1 MRKTSLITGGTR
13 GIGLG
18 IAKALASE
26 GFDLAINGLRKEEK
40 VTEVLERLREY
51 GVKVIYC
58 QGDISKKD
66 DRDFVIQKVKSE
78 FGQLNLLVNNAGVAP
93 KKRNDVLETS
103 EESFEYVMNT
113 NLRGTFFLTQSIAK
127 WLVQQKKSNK
137 EFIGSIINISS
148 ISATVVSL
156 NRGEYCI
163 SKAGLGM
170 VTQLFATRLGE
181 HDIPVYE
188 IRPGIIETDM
198 TRGVKE
204 KYDKLFAQGLSVQP
218 RWGKPEDIGKT
229 VLALAKGF
237 LPYSTGSVIMAD
249 GGLTITRL

>member
-1 MRKTSLITGGTR
+1 MQKTTLITGGTR

-18 IAKALASE
+18 IAHALAKE
-26 GFDLAINGLRKEEK
+26 GFDLAINGLRNEEE
-40 VTEVLERLREY
+40 VTEVLERLRGH

-58 QGDISKKD
+58 QGDISKKV
-66 DRDFVIQKVKSE
+66 DRDTIIQKVKSE

-93 KKRNDVLETS
+93 KERSDVLETS

-127 WLVQQKKSNK
+127 WFVQQKISKK
-137 EFIGSIINISS
+137 EFVGSIISISS

-198 TRGVKE
+198 TRSVKE

-229 VLALAKGF
+229 VLALAKG
-237 LPYSTGSVIMAD
+237 LMPYSTGSVIMAD

>member
-127 WLVQQKKSNK
+127 WLVQQKN
-137 EFIGSIINISS
+137 SS
-148 ISATVVSL
+148 REKTNLTPRMRRVAHADSGGI
-156 NRGEYCI
+156 
-163 SKAGLGM
+163 
-170 VTQLFATRLGE
+170 FATFGTMITLV
-181 HDIPVYE
+181 PP
-188 IRPGIIETDM
+188 IRSC
-198 TRGVKE
+198 
-204 KYDKLFAQGLSVQP
+204 SVRCP
-218 RWGKPEDIGKT
+218 
-229 VLALAKGF
+229 A
-237 LPYSTGSVIMAD
+237 
-249 GGLTITRL
+249 